1 MTTITD
7 HPIQNSKTR
16 YLQASN
22 IGSKA
27 CELVHSQDNGTIF
40 GVNSRGIFI
49 RTHSR
54 WLIFISSERFPGP
67 LSINVH
73 DLQEVMH
80 ILSPGDQVD
89 IVSGNI
95 SLGENLVVSSRN
107 LAAWHPDPRD
117 GDGQTPEVI
126 RERLVNAS
134 ELSASSDISTGLSV
148 LLPMLASIE
157 ANTPRVV
164 ENLPRWIE
172 AIYNLLIGSNG
183 YLLGEEFFDLLG
195 AGPGLT
201 PSGDD
206 FTIGY
211 LLALNRW
218 GHLLSSPDNLSVI
231 NQQIVSAAYQKTTT
245 LSANLIE
252 CAALGLADQRL
263 INALD
268 WLVAGTGHDIG
279 VIDDLLSWGSSSGGD
294 VLVGF
299 AAALIPSISV
309 R

>member
-1 MTTITD
+1 
-7 HPIQNSKTR
+7 
-16 YLQASN
+16 
-22 IGSKA
+22 
-27 CELVHSQDNGTIF
+27 
-40 GVNSRGIFI
+40 
-49 RTHSR
+49 
-54 WLIFISSERFPGP
+54 
-67 LSINVH
+67 
-73 DLQEVMH
+73 
-80 ILSPGDQVD
+80 
-89 IVSGNI
+89 
-95 SLGENLVVSSRN
+95 
-107 LAAWHPDPRD
+107 
-117 GDGQTPEVI
+117 
-126 RERLVNAS
+126 
-134 ELSASSDISTGLSV
+134 
-148 LLPMLASIE
+148 
-157 ANTPRVV
+157 VV

-172 AIYNLLIGSNG
+172 AIYNQLIGSNA
-183 YLLGEEFFDLLG
+183 YLSGEEFFDLLG